1 YLVIRKKHLTITR
14 LCLTIVRHF
23 TKMDLL
29 NHKYN
34 VEKLKKAFFVYDNG
48 SLLRYS
54 NDGNKLTMEEYLY
67 IHFQS
72 RKMKVTI
79 PTNSRRYK
87 IIPNSFD
94 DLEKYPITIS
104 NFNKIKRKHFNFHY
118 FRLRTY
124 NLIDKIKKYIRMR
137 FY

>member
-1 YLVIRKKHLTITR
+1 
-14 LCLTIVRHF
+14 
-23 TKMDLL
+23 
-29 NHKYN
+29 
-34 VEKLKKAFFVYDNG
+34 
-48 SLLRYS
+48 
-54 NDGNKLTMEEYLY
+54 
-67 IHFQS
+67 
-72 RKMKVTI
+72 MKVTI
-79 PTNSRRYK
+79 PMNSRRYK

-137 FY
+137 FYGKS

>member
-1 YLVIRKKHLTITR
+1 
-14 LCLTIVRHF
+14 
-23 TKMDLL
+23 
-29 NHKYN
+29 
-34 VEKLKKAFFVYDNG
+34 
-48 SLLRYS
+48 
-54 NDGNKLTMEEYLY
+54 
-67 IHFQS
+67 
-72 RKMKVTI
+72 MKVTI

-104 NFNKIKRKHFNFHY
+104 NFNEIKRKHFNLHY

-137 FY
+137 FYGKS